1 MSYLNRYEAFLE
13 KQGINFIRQGELL
26 LREYGSIIIPLGP
39 VLIQKPQGEI
49 DAKAVFSQLKGK
61 LLWWS
66 YQKPGYDLNNWYAVI
81 KDKHLSLDEY
91 RTANIRNQIRKG
103 LKNFEIKRIEAEML
117 VQQGFAI
124 YQSAFAAFNTKAP
137 MELAAYQKFM
147 TVLQNFKDII
157 HAVGIYHQ
165 QQLIGYALIYCY
177 GDQEANISEIRM
189 NPEYNY
195 NYPSY
200 ALFHWLSEEYLLKK
214 KVNYLSD
221 GYRNLMH
228 ETNIQDLLIRKFGFK
243 KQGLFLECALRKP
256 YNYLFTKY
264 SIPLL
269 KQLPFVKVKA
279 IITLQDIKTEQQK
292 RLPK

>member
-1 MSYLNRYEAFLE
+1 MSYLNRYEEFLT
-13 KQGINFIRQGELL
+13 KQDINYIRLGDLL

-39 VLIQKPQGEI
+39 VWIQKPAVEI
-49 DAKAVFSQLKGK
+49 DSSHVFSRLKGK

-66 YQKPGYDLNNWYAVI
+66 YQKPGYDSNNWYAVI

-103 LKNFEIKRIEAEML
+103 LKNFEIKRIEPEVL

-124 YQSAFAAFNTKAP
+124 YQKAFEAFNTKAP

-147 TVLQNFKDII
+147 TALHDFEDII
-157 HAVGIYHQ
+157 HVVGVFHQ
-165 QQLIGYALIYCY
+165 QQLIAYALIYCY
-177 GDQEANISEIRM
+177 GNLEANISEIRM
-189 NPEYNY
+189 NPEFKD

-200 ALFHWLSEEYLLKK
+200 ALFHWLSEDYLAKK
-214 KVNYLSD
+214 KFNYISD

-228 ETNIQDLLIRKFGFK
+228 QTNIQDLLIRKFEFK
-243 KQGLFLECALRKP
+243 KQGLFLECELRKP
-256 YNYLFTKY
+256 YNYLFNSY
-264 SIPLL
+264 SLPLL
-269 KQLPFVKVKA
+269 KLVLLDQIRA
-279 IITLQDIKTEQQK
+279 ITTLLVIKQQQK